1 MKVPG
6 SEHQRATHPQGD
18 GVSQPR
24 FYASSALQSA
34 HSTCFGARREMPV
47 GAEERVRLELPL
59 RGRAVTCRLVEA
71 KATID
76 VLPAIRDTYV
86 DSQQLAPTP
95 KNTL

>member
-1 MKVPG
+1 MWFRQDPAALVRPTR
-6 SEHQRATHPQGD
+6 SRAHKPQ
-18 GVSQPR
+18 
-24 FYASSALQSA
+24 AA

-86 DSQQLAPTP
+86 DSPQLAPTP
-95 KNTL
+95 KDTLLAT